1 MNRSPDPRT
10 VVVTFRMT
18 PAERKR
24 FDKRLSRRLS
34 ELVAL
39 AVEGDESLIRSVRVM
54 LTLRDPLGRVRDQVY
69 SAVAAVRN
77 RLE

>member
-24 FDKRLSRRLS
+24 FDKMRGKTSIAPFLRRMIFGA
-34 ELVAL
+34 EA
-39 AVEGDESLIRSVRVM
+39 
-54 LTLRDPLGRVRDQVY
+54 
-69 SAVAAVRN
+69 
-77 RLE
+77 